1 MSIGHIIMPNEVDPL
16 AEKIAAIVLRKI
28 DERRVIEEPLTK
40 QGAANYFK
48 ITVRALNERIAK
60 GKIPSKYIH
69 RNGGTPY
76 FFASELETLLKKN
89 Q

>member
-1 MSIGHIIMPNEVDPL
+1 MSVAHVIMPSEVDPL
-16 AEKIAAIVLRKI
+16 AEKIAAMVIKK
-28 DERRVIEEPLTK
+28 VIELKSIEDPLTK
-40 QGAANYFK
+40 EGAAKYLH
-48 ITVRALNERIAK
+48 IALSTLNKRLAN
-60 GKIPSKYIH
+60 GDIPSKYIH

>member
-1 MSIGHIIMPNEVDPL
+1 MAVAHVIMPNEVDPL

-28 DERRVIEEPLTK
+28 EERRAIEEPMTK
-40 QGAANYFK
+40 AGAAKYLR
-48 ITVRALNERIAK
+48 ISVRTLDERIAT
-60 GKIPSKYIH
+60 GKIPTKVIH

-76 FFASELETLLKKN
+76 FFASELENLLKKN